1 MGSASMSPRK
11 TIVDTVLDQVKS
23 GDIILFHDYIGGG
36 DSPTPDALRRILPE
50 LISRGYRFVTVSELL
65 ASA

>member
-1 MGSASMSPRK
+1 M
-11 TIVDTVLDQVKS
+11 VLDQVKS

-36 DSPTPDALRRILPE
+36 DSPTPDAIRQIIPALLA
-50 LISRGYRFVTVSELL
+50 RGYRFVTVSELL